1 MSAKVLLQGIE
12 LGRCLRAWTDD
23 YLSSCFTEK
32 RVSVHVSP
40 TPFLNFADKNFKYE
54 VVAFEAFLSRVQAAS
69 EYLYYRSQHSK
80 RNMPSSLEAIALGE
94 DFLLPADLLKAFEI
108 HSTVLRI
115 ATTGLC
121 MWLHYDVC
129 DNFLCC
135 IRGRKRVLL
144 FHPDDIGRLYVSGS
158 SSSIGSRLFGAEL
171 KELWKEFPLAEVAYD
186 RRYEV
191 ELKAGDVLF
200 LPAFWPHCT
209 QALENGCDRASISV
223 NAFVLRQD
231 LKWLHDP
238 KDVWGNRELLPA
250 QEALRAFDEKVLP
263 SVAKLPQVAKSFYCR
278 KLAAQLMAAAGPSA
292 V

>member
-1 MSAKVLLQGIE
+1 MSC
-12 LGRCLRAWTDD
+12 LG
-23 YLSSCFTEK
+23 EK
-32 RVSVHVSP
+32 KVSVHVSR

-54 VVAFEAFLSRVQAAS
+54 VVAFEAFLSRVQGAS
-69 EYLYYRSQHSK
+69 DYLYYRSQHSK
-80 RNMPSSLEAIALGE
+80 RNMPSSLEVIALGE
-94 DFLLPADLLKAFEI
+94 DFELPPDLLEPFEI

-144 FHPDDIGRLYVSGS
+144 FQPDDIGRLYVSGS
-158 SSSIGSRLFGAEL
+158 SSSLGSRLFGRGAEL
-171 KELWKEFPLAEVAYD
+171 KELWKEFPLAEAAYN

-209 QALENGCDRASISV
+209 QALPHGTDRASISV
-223 NAFVLRQD
+223 NAFVLRHD
-231 LKWLHDP
+231 RKSLHDP

-250 QEALRAFDEKVLP
+250 QEAVKAFDDKVLP
-263 SVAKLPQVAKSFYCR
+263 SVAKLPAVARSFYCR
-278 KLAAQLMAAAGPSA
+278 KLAAQLMAAAESSA